1 MHTLRFVLTPTLA
14 LSFALALHAQ
24 DKQDAPKAA
33 PDAAKKEAPVKAKP
47 RATTTKWD
55 LTDLGQFFSSGLEM
69 NAPDGKGRVR
79 PALKALSIR
88 VGANDEATVCFD
100 TERLRWAAAWTGGF
114 LKLPTGREGLE
125 GVPQPAGELA
135 FSSTVTPGWAFAS
148 GGFDEPNPPKREGN
162 ELISF
167 GPLPREWAKWRG
179 FYLHDKQVILSYTVG
194 KASVLEMPGY
204 DAARNAFTRTFHIEN
219 SDRPMTML
227 LFDVSATPGAKA
239 VAAAITPGMDSA
251 LDAANGRSVLKLPP
265 LGRSATFRVAVSIGD
280 DPNHANARAAAGVAK
295 DLPDLK
301 ALTRGG
307 PARWN
312 PILETKG
319 ETGSGGAA
327 YVVDTL
333 TLPEDNPWQSWL
345 RTSGFDFFK
354 DATRAAICTVNGEVW
369 LVSGIDEKLERLRW
383 KRFATGLF
391 QPLGLKIV
399 DEKIY
404 VLGRD
409 QLTRLHD
416 LNNDGEADFY
426 ENFNNDVAISSHYHE
441 FCLNLET
448 DPQGNFYFTKGGN
461 LGPSRHPHHGAL
473 LRISKDGSKLDVVA
487 TGLRAPNGMGVGPR
501 GEITTADNE
510 GNWVPSSRVDLVRP
524 GGFLGHI
531 FTSHDTRVA
540 VLGTNATLFSNGK
553 SVESFPAASDK
564 FKAAAAKHPVNYDKP
579 ILWLPHTY
587 DTDNSSGG
595 QVWVTSDK
603 WGPFSGDL
611 LHLSYGACALHKV
624 MLETVGGQVQ
634 GGAFKF
640 PLKFKTGIMRGRF
653 SPLDGQL
660 YLTGL
665 VVWQSNGAQKGA
677 LHRVRYTGKPAN
689 LPSEMRVRPNGIEI
703 TFTDPLDKSLAE
715 DSGSYAVEQWNY
727 QWTTQ
732 YGSKDWSVENPSKM
746 GRDPRDVKSAKLQPD
761 GRTVFLDLG
770 PMQPVMQMQ
779 VKLNL
784 KTAAGATI
792 SQTIFNTINSVPA
805 K

>member
-1 MHTLRFVLTPTLA
+1 MRTSKFTLVPLLLA
-14 LSFALALHAQ
+14 SSLVVVIAQ
-24 DKQDAPKAA
+24 EKKDAPKPPA
-33 PDAAKKEAPVKAKP
+33 DAAQKDAPAKAKL
-47 RATTTKWD
+47 RASTTKWD
-55 LTDLGQFFSSGLEM
+55 LTDLGQFFSSGIEM
-69 NAPDGKGRVR
+69 NSPDGKGRVR

-114 LKLPTGREGLE
+114 LKLPSGREGLE
-125 GVPQPAGELA
+125 GVPQPVGEIA
-135 FSSTVTPGWAFAS
+135 FSSMVAPGWASPS
-148 GGFDEPNPPKREGN
+148 GSFEEPKPPVRDGN
-162 ELISF
+162 ELVSF

-179 FYLHDKQVILSYTVG
+179 FYLNGRQVILSYTVG

-204 DAARNAFTRTFHIEN
+204 DAANGVFTRTFQVEN
-219 SDRPMTML
+219 SGAPLTML
-227 LFDVSATPGAKA
+227 LLENTGNKGNFVAIVTSPHVKGTIERLGA
-239 VAAAITPGMDSA
+239 
-251 LDAANGRSVLKLPP
+251 RCVLKLPA
-265 LGRSATFRVAVSIGD
+265 LGKSATFQVAIWSD
-280 DPNHANARAAAGVAK
+280 APPAREKLETALLPASK
-295 DLPDLK
+295 LPDLK
-301 ALTRGG
+301 SLIKGG
-307 PARWN
+307 PPRWN
-312 PILETKG
+312 PVLETKG
-319 ETGSGGAA
+319 ELGSGDGA
-327 YVVDTL
+327 YVVDSL
-333 TLPEDNPWQSWL
+333 TLPEDNPWQSWM

-354 DATRAAICTVNGEVW
+354 DATRAAVCTVNGEVW
-369 LVSGIDEKLERLRW
+369 LVSGIDDKLANLRW
-383 KRFATGLF
+383 KRYATGLF

-461 LGPSRHPHHGAL
+461 LGPSKHQHHGAL
-473 LRISKDGSKLDVVA
+473 LRVSKDGSKLDVVA
-487 TGLRAPNGMGVGPR
+487 RGLRAPNGMGVGPN
-501 GEITTADNE
+501 GELTAADNE

-531 FTSHDTRVA
+531 FTSLDTRVA
-540 VLGTNATLFSNGK
+540 VLGTNATLFTDGRK
-553 SVESFPAASDK
+553 IEDFPVGSDK
-564 FKAAAAKHPVNYDKP
+564 FKAAAAKHPVDYDKP

-603 WGPFSGDL
+603 WGPFKGDM
-611 LHLSYGACALHKV
+611 LHLSYGACAMHKV
-624 MLETVGGQVQ
+624 MMETVDGQVQ

-653 SPLDGQL
+653 SPRDGQL
-660 YLTGL
+660 YLAGL

-703 TFTDPLDKSLAE
+703 AFTDALDKSLAE
-715 DSGSYAVEQWNY
+715 DPGSYAVDQWNY
-727 QWTTQ
+727 QWTAN
-732 YGSKDWSVENPSKM
+732 YGSKDFSVANPAQQK
-746 GRDPRDVKSAKLQPD
+746 RDSLGVKTAKLLPD
-761 GRTVFLDLG
+761 GRTVFLELG
-770 PMQPVMQMQ
+770 PLQPVMQMQ
-779 VKLNL
+779 VKMNL
-784 KTAAGATI
+784 KSAAGATI
-792 SQTIFNTINSVPA
+792 AHTIFNTINKVPA